1 MADPNP
7 SLLAYPEFP
16 EPLTAAVLNQ
26 FFTPRP
32 EELRWVWRT
41 SSSPEARLG
50 LLCLLKTFPVLGRF
64 PPPEDIP
71 GAVVEYIAER
81 AGPAGPTL
89 ATYPKR
95 TRARHRIEIRRHL
108 GIHRWGGAAESL
120 AVQTIERIVGGR
132 AHLSDLIN
140 GAIEALIAAHYELP
154 ALSTLRRLA
163 SGVQSQ
169 ATQDWFTAVSG
180 RLDDNLQRR
189 LDYLLT
195 VPRDAHE
202 SEFATL
208 CKPTKRVSRNHLD
221 ELLKQLQSLGQIS
234 LPNDLLADVPPA
246 RIDAWADEARR
257 LTATELREYTPARR
271 RTMLACL
278 IQRTQATRLDDM
290 VTMLARFIGR
300 IEAKARAELEA
311 WHLER
316 RVNVVEMVGVLHDI
330 ARLRRDRPDDA
341 PDLALKIDAIFEQA
355 GGLERIISACEK
367 HLGKGAKDWRRFIE
381 PHFRSHRRWLYDL
394 TEALPLAAS
403 PGAAGVLAAL
413 AKMPGANSSFAR
425 QAA

>member
-16 EPLTAAVLNQ
+16 DPLTAAVLNQ
-26 FFTPRP
+26 FFTPRHD
-32 EELRWVWRT
+32 ELRWVWQT
-41 SSSPEARLG
+41 SSSSEARLG

-64 PPPEDIP
+64 PAPEDIP
-71 GAVVEYIAER
+71 DAIVEYIAMR
-81 AGPAGPTL
+81 AGLAGLTL

-163 SGVQSQ
+163 GGVQSQ
-169 ATQDWFTAVSG
+169 ANQDWFTAVSG
-180 RLDDNLQRR
+180 RLNDNLRQR
-189 LDYLLT
+189 LDCLLT
-195 VPRDAHE
+195 VPKDAQE

-208 CKPTKRVSRNHLD
+208 CKPTKRVSRSHLD
-221 ELLKQLQSLGQIS
+221 ELLKQLQSLSQIS
-234 LPNDLLADVPPA
+234 LPKDLLADVPPA

-278 IQRTQATRLDDM
+278 IQRTRATRLDDL

-300 IEAKARAELEA
+300 IEAKARSA
-311 WHLER
+311 R
-316 RVNVVEMVGVLHDI
+316 RCTG
-330 ARLRRDRPDDA
+330 
-341 PDLALKIDAIFEQA
+341 
-355 GGLERIISACEK
+355 S
-367 HLGKGAKDWRRFIE
+367 
-381 PHFRSHRRWLYDL
+381 RS
-394 TEALPLAAS
+394 
-403 PGAAGVLAAL
+403 
-413 AKMPGANSSFAR
+413 
-425 QAA
+425 